1 VPADQLSSAFPGSRD
16 KGADGFLRSN
26 YKSAGQFCQQSGVRD
41 AAVPNV
47 SRPAGRGGGA
57 SGRHCP
63 RAEGAIP
70 GHYVV
75 TARASSIEVICV

>member
-47 SRPAGRGGGA
+47 SRPAGRGGE
-57 SGRHCP
+57 RP
-63 RAEGAIP
+63 
-70 GHYVV
+70 VV
-75 TARASSIEVICV
+75 IARVPKVQFQATTW